1 MANGYRPGAYFEQFL
16 ARLPQIYQAR
26 QNLQLQRDRFEYA
39 KEQDYKD
46 DIYRSQVV
54 QTNEERNRL
63 AREQFTQKKLE
74 NTQDE
79 AYRTQYLEN
88 AKATQEHNEFN
99 QNFTALAG
107 NKEAQTYLLKQKYK
121 DNPAMLDMIDE
132 HRDVTESMAF
142 QVRALEGMS
151 PLDAIRSG
159 RPLYASEYLDDKLKG
174 QLDTTLQGKEED
186 LKFTL
191 KDLEGTPLGPEY
203 AMYYERFINKDKY
216 LPAGTSATQRMQYD
230 ELHLKKMDEIYEQA
244 KEEQIIGGPWN
255 EPFFENMDV
264 EGVDDNEIE
273 EILVDWDKDTIPNYV
288 DISPY
293 GEESQTETAGFPMKA
308 EPETKKEEPLF
319 VEDEAGLES
328 LVKEYSPQASLG
340 WLEKAAGEGSVMKPV
355 SNEVYKAI
363 DGGLDILDSSS
374 SKIFNMVNAGDIDK
388 QVYADSATKF
398 KKTLKDMYNLYLR
411 LDPEKGEYQGK
422 LLGAGNEMMRKKIK
436 ERLMKYKST
445 GERGKWSPYRYD
457 KEIQSILK
465 QIKF

>member
-1 MANGYRPGAYFEQFL
+1 MANGYERGDYLGQFL
-16 ARLPQIYQAR
+16 TQLPQIYQA
-26 QNLQLQRDRFEYA
+26 QENMKLQRERFEHG

-88 AKATQEHNEFN
+88 AKATQEYNEFN
-99 QNFTALAG
+99 QNFTTLAG

-142 QVRALEGMS
+142 QVRELEGMS

-264 EGVDDNEIE
+264 EGADDNEIE
-273 EILVDWDKDTIPNYV
+273 EILVDWDKDTIANYV

-293 GEESQTETAGFPMKA
+293 GEVT
-308 EPETKKEEPLF
+308 
-319 VEDEAGLES
+319 
-328 LVKEYSPQASLG
+328 
-340 WLEKAAGEGSVMKPV
+340 KPV
-355 SNEVYKAI
+355 STQRAGVGGEQPSQPTDVTRDATDMTQGVSQPIGATAVLDAMKSA
-363 DGGLDILDSSS
+363 DGDAVFMLDL
-374 SKIFNMVNAGDIDK
+374 GDGSQKRI
-388 QVYADSATKF
+388 
-398 KKTLKDMYNLYLR
+398 
-411 LDPEKGEYQGK
+411 
-422 LLGAGNEMMRKKIK
+422 
-436 ERLMKYKST
+436 
-445 GERGKWSPYRYD
+445 RGKEWQYLTQLPVSQRD
-457 KEIQSILK
+457 NIKITSRRESSHSDSKMSKEALREFAIGGAPVY
-465 QIKF
+465 IKGSNKPLQVERPPKGKYGVVVDGVFYTNKAFGEKFTNVPTTNY